1 MKVKGALVSMFLR
14 GEVTS
19 ERKSKV
25 ALGKHD
31 LGGEV
36 DLRVKELRSSWWTRA
51 RRHRNKLFRSGHG
64 TSRSSSRGGGEVE
77 SWRGVAEAAAE
88 VRLIIL
94 AHSRLLIYPR
104 RLEE

>member
-1 MKVKGALVSMFLR
+1 MKVKGALASTFLR
-14 GEVTS
+14 
-19 ERKSKV
+19 
-25 ALGKHD
+25 
-31 LGGEV
+31 GEV
-36 DLRVKELRSSWWTRA
+36 DLRVKELRSSWWRRA

-64 TSRSSSRGGGEVE
+64 TSRRSSRGGGEGK
-77 SWRGVAEAAAE
+77 SWRGVVEASAE